1 MSSTLL
7 KVSRP
12 VYPKPKIAPPAPLLP
27 ATPNPED
34 CFFNFVQA
42 LRNIGEFPTHWLNN
56 FRIQASDLSLVRTLR
71 VGGDKGL
78 ICVMRTSPRLENFLQ
93 ENANPLVRGGRAPF
107 RPARCG
113 IHSKDGPLLPG
124 DGPEGGPRDPARH
137 PQGLA
142 KRRTRRGLQ
151 GAGGRDLRRN
161 PALSGTPHPAVT

>member
-93 ENANPLVRGGRAPF
+93 ENANPLVRVGEPLFDRLGAEFIQRMAHFCLGTALRVAPEIQ
-107 RPARCG
+107 PG
-113 IHSKDGPLLPG
+113 I
-124 DGPEGGPRDPARH
+124 PRD
-137 PQGLA
+137 
-142 KRRTRRGLQ
+142 LQ
-151 GAGGRDLRRN
+151 NVEPDVVCKVLVD
-161 PALSGTPHPAVT
+161 VTFVEILLYREPLTQR